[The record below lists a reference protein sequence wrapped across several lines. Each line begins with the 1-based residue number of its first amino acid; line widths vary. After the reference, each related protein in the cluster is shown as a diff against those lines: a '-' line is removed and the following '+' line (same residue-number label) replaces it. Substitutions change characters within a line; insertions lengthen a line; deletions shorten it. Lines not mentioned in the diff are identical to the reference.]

1 MRYKCPYFPL
11 DLALSTAAAMLHSSI
26 VRSFTLRIV
35 GSWLTLVMVYPSSV
49 VLTDEAICAAALVV
63 AIVVALMLQ
72 LNADRA
78 NKHR

>member
-1 MRYKCPYFPL
+1 MPILSSR
-11 DLALSTAAAMLHSSI
+11 DLVLSTAAAMLHSSI

-35 GSWLTLVMVYPSSV
+35 GCWLTLVMLYPSSV
-49 VLTDEAICAAALVV
+49 VLTVEAICAAALVV
-63 AIVVALMLQ
+63 AIVFQLMLQ